1 MTSLAPPLAIEE
13 ALQRSELRYQRLFE
27 TAPDGI
33 LVLDA
38 ETGQVV
44 DANPFMQ
51 ALLGYSPDEFVGRT
65 LWEMGPFKSVDII
78 KTLFAELQVKDSVRY
93 ESISLERKDGGRVE
107 AEFISNAYVAE
118 ARRLIQCNIR
128 DITERR
134 KNEEALRLSESRYRR
149 LFETAQDGILI
160 LDAASGQ
167 VVDANPFIL
176 TLLGYSS
183 DELVGRCL
191 WEIGPF
197 KNIEISKDVFAE
209 LKVKDS
215 IRYESLSLEKK
226 DGRCVEAEFI
236 SNAYF
241 ADLRQLIQCN
251 IRDITERKRLEKLAE
266 EKTAELTFSNAELLS
281 KTAFFEAQVN
291 SALDAILIVDG
302 EGKKLLQNQRMVE
315 LWEIPQEF
323 AEEADNTRRLDW
335 VADQNKNSAQ
345 FLDQVDYLYA
355 HPDEIGHDELE
366 LKNGKFFDR
375 YSAPVRDKEG
385 RHYGRIWSYRDITE
399 RKQAEQRIVEQ
410 ASFLDKAQ
418 DAILVRDL
426 EGRIIYWNQGA
437 ERMYGLTRGEVM
449 GRRESDLYSANAKK
463 FDEANRQTIQAGEW
477 SGELVHLNRDR
488 QEINVE
494 ARWTLIRDND
504 GQPKSVL
511 AINTDITEKKRT
523 EIQFLRA
530 QRMEGIGTLAGGI
543 AHDLNNI
550 LAPIMMSIDLLKTT
564 AEDPQSQKM
573 LETIDVSA
581 KRGAA
586 IVRQVLSFA
595 RGLEGE
601 RVEIQPK
608 HLLNDLEHIIKDTFP
623 KDIHLEF
630 WNPADI
636 WTVLG
641 DPTQV
646 QQILL
651 NLCVNARDAMPNG
664 GNLSVSVENCVLDEQ
679 YAAMNGKVKAGHYV
693 KIKVADSGMGIS
705 PALINKIFDPFFT
718 TKEVG
723 KGTGLGLST
732 VMAIVKSHA
741 GVINVYSEP
750 GKGTHFSVYLPA
762 LEASGLAQD
771 VASAPEPT
779 SLPRGQGELI
789 LVVDDELSILGIT
802 GQTLQG
808 FGYRVVTATDGADA
822 VAIYAQ
828 RRDEIAVVLTDM
840 MMPVMDGQGMIR
852 VLTRINPDVKII
864 ATSGLTTNGN
874 LVQVPGSGVKHFLTK
889 PYTAGALLT
898 TLRLVLGH
906 V

>member
-1 MTSLAPPLAIEE
+1 MTSLPPPLSFEE
-13 ALQRSELRYQRLFE
+13 ALRLSESRYRRLFE

-33 LVLDA
+33 LLLDA
-38 ETGQVV
+38 ETAQVV

-65 LWEMGPFKSVDII
+65 LWEIGPFKSVDIL
-78 KTLFAELQVKDSVRY
+78 KTLFSELQAKDSVRY
-93 ESISLERKDGGRVE
+93 ESLSLERKDGGRVE

-118 ARRLIQCNIR
+118 ERRLIQCNIR

-134 KNEEALRLSESRYRR
+134 KAEEALRLSESRYRR

-160 LDAASGQ
+160 LDAETGQ

-176 TLLGYSS
+176 QLLGYSS

-197 KNIEISKDVFAE
+197 KNIEISKEVFAE

-215 IRYESLSLEKK
+215 IRYESLSLERK
-226 DGRCVEAEFI
+226 DGGRVEAEFI

-266 EKTAELTFSNAELLS
+266 ERTLALTTSNAELLS

-302 EGKKLLQNQRMVE
+302 DGKQILQNKRMVE
-315 LWEIPQEF
+315 LWEIPAEI
-323 AEEADNTRRLDW
+323 AEEPDDQRRLEW
-335 VADQNKNSAQ
+335 VTRQNKNPAQ
-345 FLDQVDYLYA
+345 FIEQVEYLYA
-355 HPDEIGHDELE
+355 HPDEVGHDELE
-366 LKNGKFFDR
+366 LVNGKFFDR
-375 YSAPVRDKEG
+375 YSAPVRDKDG
-385 RHYGRIWSYRDITE
+385 KHYGRIWSFRDITG
-399 RKQAEQRIVEQ
+399 RKQAEQQIQEQ

-418 DAILVRDL
+418 DAIMVRDL
-426 EGRIIYWNQGA
+426 EGKILFWNKGA
-437 ERMYGLTRGEVM
+437 EKMYGFPREEAM
-449 GRRESDLYSANAKK
+449 GKPANELYYADPKK
-463 FDEANRQTIQAGEW
+463 FDESNDLTLQNGEW
-477 SGELVHLNRDR
+477 NGELIHLTRDR
-488 QEINVE
+488 KEINVE
-494 ARWTLIRDND
+494 ARWTLIRDGD
-504 GQPKSVL
+504 GLPKAVL
-511 AINTDITEKKRT
+511 AINTDITEKKKT
-523 EIQFLRA
+523 EIQFMRA
-530 QRMEGIGTLAGGI
+530 QRMESIGTLAGGI

-550 LAPIMMSIDLLKTT
+550 LSPIMLSIDLLKIISNDAEALRMLTT
-564 AEDPQSQKM
+564 IE
-573 LETIDVSA
+573 VSA

-595 RGLEGE
+595 RGLEGD

-608 HLLNDLEHIIKDTFP
+608 HLMDDLEHIIRDTFP
-623 KDIHLEF
+623 KNVVLQF
-630 WNPADI
+630 WNPNDI
-636 WTVLG
+636 WTISG

-664 GNLSVSVENCVLDEQ
+664 GNLTVSVENCVLDGQ
-679 YAAMNGKVKAGHYV
+679 YAAMNGKVKAGRYV
-693 KIKVADSGMGIS
+693 KIDVADSGTGI
-705 PALINKIFDPFFT
+705 PPEIINKIFDPFFT

-750 GKGTHFSVYLPA
+750 RKGTHFNVYLPA
-762 LEASGLAQD
+762 LETASTGT
-771 VASAPEPT
+771 VATPTADKT
-779 SLPRGQGELI
+779 SLPRGNGELVM
-789 LVVDDELSILGIT
+789 VVDDEASILKIT
-802 GQTLQG
+802 AQTLQG

-822 VAIYAQ
+822 VAVYAQ
-828 RRDEIAVVLTDM
+828 RRDEIAVIVTDM

-852 VLTRINPDVKII
+852 VLLRINPDVKIV
-864 ATSGLTTNGN
+864 ATSGLTANGSLAQN
-874 LVQVPGSGVKHFLTK
+874 PNSGVKHFLTK
-889 PYTAGALLT
+889 PYTAGTLLT
-898 TLRLVLGH
+898 TLRLILGET
-906 V
+906 

>member
-1 MTSLAPPLAIEE
+1 MASPAPFLAAEE
-13 ALQRSELRYQRLFE
+13 ALRLSESRYRRLFE

-38 ETGQVV
+38 ETGHVV

-51 ALLGYSPDEFVGRT
+51 ALLGYSPDEFLGKT
-65 LWEMGPFKSVDII
+65 LWEIGPFKSVDII
-78 KTLFAELQVKDSVRY
+78 KTLFSELQVKDSVRY
-93 ESISLERKDGGRVE
+93 ESLSLERKDGGRVE
-107 AEFISNAYVAE
+107 AEFISSAYVVE
-118 ARRLIQCNIR
+118 ERRLIQCNIR

-134 KNEEALRLSESRYRR
+134 KSEEALRLSESRYRR

-160 LDAASGQ
+160 LDSETGQ

-183 DELVGRCL
+183 DELIGRCL

-197 KNIEISKDVFAE
+197 KSIEISKEVFAE

-215 IRYESLSLEKK
+215 IHYESLSLERK
-226 DGRCVEAEFI
+226 DGGCVEAEFI

-251 IRDITERKRLEKLAE
+251 IRDITERRRLEKLAE
-266 EKTAELTFSNAELLS
+266 EKTIELTARNTELLS

-302 EGKKLLQNQRMVE
+302 EGKQILQNRRMVE
-315 LWEIPQEF
+315 LWEIPAEF
-323 AEEADNTRRLDW
+323 ADEEGDKRRLEW
-335 VADQNKNSAQ
+335 VTAQNKNQAQ
-345 FLDQVDYLYA
+345 FIEQVEYLYA
-355 HPDEIGHDELE
+355 HPDEVGHDELE
-366 LKNGKFFDR
+366 LINGKFFDR
-375 YSAPVRDKEG
+375 YSAPVRDKDG
-385 RHYGRIWSYRDITE
+385 KHYGRIWSFRDITE
-399 RKQAEQRIVEQ
+399 RKQAEEKIKEQ

-418 DAILVRDL
+418 DAIVVSDL
-426 EGRIIYWNQGA
+426 EGRIIFWNKGA
-437 ERMYGLTRGEVM
+437 ERMYGVPRQEAMGQLAGE
-449 GRRESDLYSANAKK
+449 LYHTDSKK
-463 FDEANRQTIQAGEW
+463 IEEANNLILCNGEW
-477 SGELVHLNRDR
+477 SGELVHVTRNRHQLD
-488 QEINVE
+488 VE
-494 ARWTLIRDND
+494 ARLTLIRDSA
-504 GQPKSVL
+504 GAPKSVL
-511 AINTDITEKKRT
+511 AISTDITEKKKT

-530 QRMEGIGTLAGGI
+530 QRMESIGTLAAGI

-550 LAPIMMSIDLLKTT
+550 LSPIMMSIDLLKTT
-564 AEDPQSQKM
+564 ADDAQSQKM

-581 KRGAA
+581 RRGAA

-601 RVEIQPK
+601 RIEIQPK
-608 HLLNDLEHIIKDTFP
+608 HLLCDLEHIIKDTFP
-623 KDIHLEF
+623 KNVRLEF
-630 WNPADI
+630 WNPNDT
-636 WTVLG
+636 WTILG

-664 GNLSVSVENCVLDEQ
+664 GNLIVGVENSVLDAQ
-679 YAAMNGKVKAGHYV
+679 YAAMNGKVKAGRYV
-693 KIKVADSGMGIS
+693 KIKVSDSGTGIS
-705 PALINKIFDPFFT
+705 PDVINKIFDPFFT

-732 VMAIVKSHA
+732 VMAIVNSHA

-750 GKGTHFSVYLPA
+750 GQGTNFNVYLPA
-762 LEASGLAQD
+762 IESSSLADAPSSLEQVS
-771 VASAPEPT
+771 P
-779 SLPRGQGELI
+779 PRGNGELI
-789 LVVDDELSILGIT
+789 LVVDDEISILKIT
-802 GQTLQG
+802 SQTLLG
-808 FGYRVVTATDGADA
+808 FGYRVVTATDGAEA

-852 VLTRINPDVKII
+852 VLMRINPDIKIV
-864 ATSGLTTNGN
+864 ATSGLTANGAIA
-874 LVQVPGSGVKHFLTK
+874 QVPNSGVKHFLTK
-889 PYTAGALLT
+889 PYTAGTLLI
-898 TLRLVLGH
+898 TLHLVLGEA
-906 V
+906 